1 MTINYKSFP
10 VGPLQCNCTIIGN
23 TSTGKGYLIDPG
35 GDAERILETIE
46 TMNVSIEAIYHT
58 HAHFDHFL
66 ASAEIKEKTGAP
78 IFLNESDRFLWDTL
92 EMQCSYFNIDFKPT
106 PPPDFNIEDQQDLI
120 HCAGVCIHTPGHT
133 PGSVSFHFESEKLLI
148 AGDTL
153 FQGSVGRTDLP
164 GGDFKML
171 KSSIQEK
178 IYSLDE
184 STVVV
189 TGHGPQTSIKREMES
204 NLFIRHDT

>member
-1 MTINYKSFP
+1 MKNKERKI
-10 VGPLQCNCTIIGN
+10 GPKFGQKDN
-23 TSTGKGYLIDPG
+23 S
-35 GDAERILETIE
+35 
-46 TMNVSIEAIYHT
+46 V
-58 HAHFDHFL
+58 
-66 ASAEIKEKTGAP
+66 
-78 IFLNESDRFLWDTL
+78 
-92 EMQCSYFNIDFKPT
+92 FNIDFKPT
-106 PPPDFNIEDQQDLI
+106 PPPDFNIEDQQDLT
-120 HCAGVCIHTPGHT
+120 HCSGVCIHTPGHT

-184 STVVV
+184 STVVI
-189 TGHGPQTSIKREMES
+189 TGHGPQTSIKSEMEN
-204 NLFIRHDT
+204 NLIIRYDT

>member
-120 HCAGVCIHTPGHT
+120 HCAGVCLHTPGHT

-164 GGDFKML
+164 GGDFKTL

-204 NLFIRHDT
+204 NLFIRYDT

>member
-1 MTINYKSFP
+1 MTINYKSFQ

-204 NLFIRHDT
+204 NLFIRYDT

>member
-35 GDAERILETIE
+35 GDAEKILETIDS
-46 TMNVSIEAIYHT
+46 MNLSIEAIYHT

-78 IFLNESDRFLWDTL
+78 IFLNESDRFLWDSL

-106 PPPDFNIEDQQDLI
+106 PPPDFNIEDQQDLT
-120 HCAGVCIHTPGHT
+120 HCSGVCIHTPGHT

-184 STVVV
+184 STVVI
-189 TGHGPQTSIKREMES
+189 TGHGPQTSIKREMED
-204 NLFIRHDT
+204 NLFIRYDT

>member
-23 TSTGKGYLIDPG
+23 SSTGKGYLIDPG
-35 GDAERILETIE
+35 GDAERILETIDS
-46 TMNVSIEAIYHT
+46 MNLSIEAIYHT

-106 PPPDFNIEDQQDLI
+106 PPPDFNIEDQQDLT
-120 HCAGVCIHTPGHT
+120 HCSGVCIHTPGHT

-153 FQGSVGRTDLP
+153 FQGSVGRTDL
-164 GGDFKML
+164 KCL
-171 KSSIQEK
+171 RAQSR
-178 IYSLDE
+178 
-184 STVVV
+184 
-189 TGHGPQTSIKREMES
+189 KR
-204 NLFIRHDT
+204 FILWMNPPL

>member
-23 TSTGKGYLIDPG
+23 SSTGKGYLIDPG
-35 GDAERILETIE
+35 GDAERILETIDS
-46 TMNVSIEAIYHT
+46 MNLSIEAIYHT

-78 IFLNESDRFLWDTL
+78 IFLNESDRFLWDSL

-106 PPPDFNIEDQQDLI
+106 PPPDFNIEDQQDLT
-120 HCAGVCIHTPGHT
+120 HCSGVCIHTPGHT

-164 GGDFKML
+164 GGDFKTL

-184 STVVV
+184 STVVI
-189 TGHGPQTSIKREMES
+189 TGHGPQTSIKREMED
-204 NLFIRHDT
+204 NLFIRYDT

>member
-204 NLFIRHDT
+204 NLFIRYDT

>member
-1 MTINYKSFP
+1 MTIDYKSFP

-23 TSTGKGYLIDPG
+23 SETGKGYLIDPG
-35 GDAERILETIE
+35 GDAKLIMQTIND
-46 TMNVSIEAIYHT
+46 MNLSIEAIYHT

-78 IFLNESDRFLWDTL
+78 IFLNESDRFLWDSL

-106 PPPDFNIEDQQDLI
+106 PPPDFNIEDQQGLD
-120 HCAGVCIHTPGHT
+120 HCSGVCLHTPGHT
-133 PGSVSFHFESEKLLI
+133 PGSVSFHFESAKLLV

-171 KSSIQEK
+171 KDSIQKK

-184 STVVV
+184 ATNVI
-189 TGHGPQTSIKREMES
+189 TGHGPETTIKREMES
-204 NLFIRHDT
+204 NLFVKHNS

>member
-46 TMNVSIEAIYHT
+46 TMNVCIEAIYHT

-204 NLFIRHDT
+204 NLFIRYDT

>member
-1 MTINYKSFP
+1 

-189 TGHGPQTSIKREMES
+189 TGHGPQTSIKKEMES
-204 NLFIRHDT
+204 NLFIRYDT

>member
-184 STVVV
+184 STVVI
-189 TGHGPQTSIKREMES
+189 TGHGPQTSIKREMEG
-204 NLFIRHDT
+204 NLFIRYDT

>member
-78 IFLNESDRFLWDTL
+78 IFLNESDRFLWDSL

-164 GGDFKML
+164 GGDFKTL

-189 TGHGPQTSIKREMES
+189 TGHGPQTSIKKEMES
-204 NLFIRHDT
+204 NLFIRYDT

>member
-35 GDAERILETIE
+35 GDAEKILETIDS
-46 TMNVSIEAIYHT
+46 MNLSIEAIYHT

-78 IFLNESDRFLWDTL
+78 IFLNESDRFLWDSL

-106 PPPDFNIEDQQDLI
+106 TPPDFNIEDQQDLT
-120 HCAGVCIHTPGHT
+120 HCSGVCIHTPGHT

-184 STVVV
+184 STVVI
-189 TGHGPQTSIKREMES
+189 TGHGPQTSIKSEMEN
-204 NLFIRHDT
+204 NLIIRYDT

>member
-78 IFLNESDRFLWDTL
+78 IFLNESDRFLWDSL

-204 NLFIRHDT
+204 NLFIRYDT

>member
-23 TSTGKGYLIDPG
+23 TSTGKGYVIDPG
-35 GDAERILETIE
+35 GDAERILEAIGS
-46 TMNVSIEAIYHT
+46 MNLSIEGIYHT

-66 ASAEIKEKTGAP
+66 ASADIKEKTGAS

-92 EMQCSYFNIDFKPT
+92 EMQCSYFNIDFKPI
-106 PPPDFNIEDQQDLI
+106 PPPDFNIEDQQDLT
-120 HCAGVCIHTPGHT
+120 HCSGVCIHTPGHT

-164 GGDFKML
+164 GGDFQIL
-171 KSSIQEK
+171 KNSIQEK

-184 STVVV
+184 STVVI

-204 NLFIRHDT
+204 NLFIRYDT

>member
-92 EMQCSYFNIDFKPT
+92 EMQCSYFNIEFKPT

-184 STVVV
+184 STVVI
-189 TGHGPQTSIKREMES
+189 TGHGPQTSIKSEMEN
-204 NLFIRHDT
+204 NLFIRYDT

>member
-23 TSTGKGYLIDPG
+23 TATGKGYLIDPG

-78 IFLNESDRFLWDTL
+78 IFLNESDRFLWDSL

-164 GGDFKML
+164 GGDFQIL
-171 KSSIQEK
+171 KNSIQEK

-184 STVVV
+184 STVVI

-204 NLFIRHDT
+204 NLFIRYDT

>member
-23 TSTGKGYLIDPG
+23 TSTGKGYVIDPG
-35 GDAERILETIE
+35 GDAERILEAIGS
-46 TMNVSIEAIYHT
+46 MNLSIEGIYHT

-66 ASAEIKEKTGAP
+66 ASADIKEKTGAS

-106 PPPDFNIEDQQDLI
+106 PPPDFNIEDQQDLT
-120 HCAGVCIHTPGHT
+120 HCSGVCIHTPGHT

-164 GGDFKML
+164 GGDFRIL
-171 KSSIQEK
+171 KNSIQEK

-184 STVVV
+184 STVVI

-204 NLFIRHDT
+204 NLFIRYDT

>member
-1 MTINYKSFP
+1 MTIDYKSFP

-23 TSTGKGYLIDPG
+23 SETGKGYLIDPG
-35 GDAERILETIE
+35 GDAKLIMQTIND
-46 TMNVSIEAIYHT
+46 MNLSIEAIYHT

-78 IFLNESDRFLWDTL
+78 IFLNESDRFLWDSL

-106 PPPDFNIEDQQDLI
+106 PPPDFNIEDQQGLD
-120 HCAGVCIHTPGHT
+120 HCSGVCLHTPGHT
-133 PGSVSFHFESEKLLI
+133 PGSVSFYFESAKLLV

-171 KSSIQEK
+171 KDSIQKK

-184 STVVV
+184 ATNVI
-189 TGHGPQTSIKREMES
+189 TGHGPETTIKREMES
-204 NLFIRHDT
+204 NLFVKHNS

>member
-23 TSTGKGYLIDPG
+23 TLTGKGYLIDPG

-204 NLFIRHDT
+204 NLFIRYDT

>member
-35 GDAERILETIE
+35 GNAERILETIE
-46 TMNVSIEAIYHT
+46 AMNVSIEAIYHT

-164 GGDFKML
+164 GGDFNML

-204 NLFIRHDT
+204 NLFIRYDT

>member
-46 TMNVSIEAIYHT
+46 IMNVSIEAIYHT

-189 TGHGPQTSIKREMES
+189 TGHGPQTSIKKEMES
-204 NLFIRHDT
+204 NLFIRYDT

>member
-23 TSTGKGYLIDPG
+23 TLTGKGYLIDPG

-46 TMNVSIEAIYHT
+46 TMNISIEAIYHT

-204 NLFIRHDT
+204 NLFIRYDT

>member
-171 KSSIQEK
+171 KRSIQEK

-204 NLFIRHDT
+204 NLFIRYDT

>member
-23 TSTGKGYLIDPG
+23 TSTGKGYVIDPG
-35 GDAERILETIE
+35 GDAERILETIGN
-46 TMNVSIEAIYHT
+46 MNLSIEGIYHT

-66 ASAEIKEKTGAP
+66 ASADIKEKTGAS

-184 STVVV
+184 STVVI

-204 NLFIRHDT
+204 NLFIRYDT

>member
-46 TMNVSIEAIYHT
+46 TMNLSIEAIYHT

-189 TGHGPQTSIKREMES
+189 TGHGPQTSIKKEMES
-204 NLFIRHDT
+204 NLFIRYDT

>member
-35 GDAERILETIE
+35 GDAERILEIIE

-164 GGDFKML
+164 GGDFKTL

-204 NLFIRHDT
+204 NLFIRYDT

>member
-1 MTINYKSFP
+1 MSLS
-10 VGPLQCNCTIIGN
+10 VII
-23 TSTGKGYLIDPG
+23 L
-35 GDAERILETIE
+35 
-46 TMNVSIEAIYHT
+46 
-58 HAHFDHFL
+58 F
-66 ASAEIKEKTGAP
+66 GAFCLSP
-78 IFLNESDRFLWDTL
+78 
-92 EMQCSYFNIDFKPT
+92 
-106 PPPDFNIEDQQDLI
+106 NIEDQQDLT
-120 HCAGVCIHTPGHT
+120 HCSGVCIHTPGHT

-184 STVVV
+184 STVVI
-189 TGHGPQTSIKREMES
+189 TGHGPQTSIKSEMEN
-204 NLFIRHDT
+204 NLFIRYDT

>member
-164 GGDFKML
+164 GGDFNML

-204 NLFIRHDT
+204 NLFIRYDT

>member
-23 TSTGKGYLIDPG
+23 TSTGKGYVIDPG
-35 GDAERILETIE
+35 GDAERILEAIGS
-46 TMNVSIEAIYHT
+46 MNLSIEGIYHT

-66 ASAEIKEKTGAP
+66 ASADIKEKTGAS

-106 PPPDFNIEDQQDLI
+106 PPPDFNIEDQQDLT
-120 HCAGVCIHTPGHT
+120 HCSGVCIHTPGHT

-164 GGDFKML
+164 GGDFRIL
-171 KSSIQEK
+171 KNSIQEK

-184 STVVV
+184 STVVI
-189 TGHGPQTSIKREMES
+189 TGHGPQTSIKTEMES
-204 NLFIRHDT
+204 NLFIRYDT

>member
-178 IYSLDE
+178 IYSVDE

-189 TGHGPQTSIKREMES
+189 TGHGPQTSIKKEMES
-204 NLFIRHDT
+204 NLFIRYDT

>member
-189 TGHGPQTSIKREMES
+189 TGHGPQTNIKKEMES
-204 NLFIRHDT
+204 NLFIRYDT

>member
-23 TSTGKGYLIDPG
+23 TSTGKGYVIDPG
-35 GDAERILETIE
+35 GDAERILEAIGS
-46 TMNVSIEAIYHT
+46 MNLSIEGIYHT

-66 ASAEIKEKTGAP
+66 ASADIKEKTGAS

-106 PPPDFNIEDQQDLI
+106 PPPDFNIEDQQDLT
-120 HCAGVCIHTPGHT
+120 HCSGVCIHTPGHT

-164 GGDFKML
+164 GGDFQIL
-171 KSSIQEK
+171 KNSIQEK

-184 STVVV
+184 STVVI

-204 NLFIRHDT
+204 NLFIRYDT

>member
-1 MTINYKSFP
+1 MTIDYKSFP

-23 TSTGKGYLIDPG
+23 SETGKGYLIDPG
-35 GDAERILETIE
+35 GDAKLIMQTIND
-46 TMNVSIEAIYHT
+46 MNLSIEAIYHT

-78 IFLNESDRFLWDTL
+78 IFLNESDRFLWDSL

-106 PPPDFNIEDQQDLI
+106 PPPDFNIEDQQGLD
-120 HCAGVCIHTPGHT
+120 HCSGVCLHTPGHT
-133 PGSVSFHFESEKLLI
+133 PGSVSFHFESAKLLV

-171 KSSIQEK
+171 KDSIQKK

-184 STVVV
+184 ATNVI
-189 TGHGPQTSIKREMES
+189 TGHGPETTIKREMES
-204 NLFIRHDT
+204 NLFVKHNN

>member
-23 TSTGKGYLIDPG
+23 TSTGKGYVIDPG
-35 GDAERILETIE
+35 GDAEKILEAIGS
-46 TMNVSIEAIYHT
+46 MNLSIEGIYHT

-66 ASAEIKEKTGAP
+66 ASADIKEKTGAS

-106 PPPDFNIEDQQDLI
+106 PPPDFNIEDQQDLT
-120 HCAGVCIHTPGHT
+120 HCSGVCIHTPGHT

-164 GGDFKML
+164 GGDFQIL
-171 KSSIQEK
+171 KNSIQEK

-184 STVVV
+184 STVVI

-204 NLFIRHDT
+204 NLFIRYDT